1 MLILVPMREGYSPL
15 QVTLY
20 VLGVAVVVNVNASFF
35 SGAIQLKCSC
45 VKSLGCGL
53 GSRMCRA
60 SVATKLRSLVG
71 YGVYNGCKRG

>member
-1 MLILVPMREGYSPL
+1 MLILVPMREGYSRL

-20 VLGVAVVVNVNASFF
+20 VLGDAVVVDVNASLFNN
-35 SGAIQLKCSC
+35 ATLRKCTC
-45 VKSLGCGL
+45 VKSLGWGL

-71 YGVYNGCKRG
+71 DGVYNGC